1 MIESQKKNPI
11 NYNQEE
17 RIVIMGKNLLVA
29 QSGGPTAAINATLAG
44 VIRMAKEREEI
55 DTVYGGIHGIQGIL
69 EERFVN
75 LSEKVADEET
85 LSRLARTPAA
95 ALGSCRFKL
104 NDIKEDDSQYKQIVD
119 IFHRHNIGYF
129 IYIGGNDSMDTVAKL
144 SGYCLEKGIDDIKVV
159 GGPKTIDNDLCG
171 IDHCPGF
178 GSAAKYIAAVFA
190 ELEQEMMVYDTKNVI
205 IVEMMGRHAGWL
217 TSAAALAQNRNTSLP
232 YLIYLEERPFSVD
245 RFIADV
251 EEKLKTS
258 NAVMVAVSEGVHD
271 EKGVFICEQVSSGKG
286 LDVFGHAQLSGTGK
300 ILEEEV
306 TRKIGCKVRSIEL
319 NLLQRCAGHIL
330 SKTDI
335 EESQALGENAVNMA
349 LEGQSGRMSSLR
361 RVGDNPYE
369 VVYEGVDINQVANFE
384 KKIPQEWI
392 NEAGNGVTSQLISY
406 LAPLVEGEL
415 TCDFKDGVPYYVTLK

>member
-1 MIESQKKNPI
+1 
-11 NYNQEE
+11 
-17 RIVIMGKNLLVA
+17 MGKNILVA

-44 VIRMAKEREEI
+44 VIRMAKERDEI
-55 DTVYGGIHGIQGIL
+55 DKILGGVHGIQGIL
-69 EERFVN
+69 QERFVD
-75 LSEKVADEET
+75 LSEKVGDEET

-104 NDIKEDDSQYKQIVD
+104 NDIEEDDSQYRQIVD

-129 IYIGGNDSMDTVAKL
+129 VYIGGNDSMDTVAKL
-144 SGYCLEKGIDDIKVV
+144 SGYCRDQGIDDIVVV

-178 GSAAKYIAAVFA
+178 GSAAKYIATVFA
-190 ELEQEMMVYDTKNVI
+190 ELEQEMHVYDTKNVI

-217 TSAAALAQNRNTSLP
+217 TSAAALAQDRNGSLP
-232 YLIYLEERPFSVD
+232 YLVYLEEKTFSLD
-245 RFIADV
+245 QFIKDV
-251 EEKLKTS
+251 EDKLKDS

-271 EKGVFICEQVSSGKG
+271 ENGAFICEKVSRGKG

-306 TRKIGCKVRSIEL
+306 SRRIGCKVRSIEL

-335 EESQALGENAVNMA
+335 EESGKLGENAVLMA
-349 LEGQSGRMSSLR
+349 VKGEGGKMSSLK
-361 RVGDNPYE
+361 RVSNSPYQ
-369 VVYEGVDINQVANFE
+369 VAYEGVDIEKVANLE

-392 NEAGNGVTSQLISY
+392 NEAGNGVTKELIDY
-406 LAPLVEGEL
+406 LAPLIEGEL
-415 TCDFKDGVPYYVTLK
+415 TCDFKDGIPFYVMLK

>member
-1 MIESQKKNPI
+1 
-11 NYNQEE
+11 
-17 RIVIMGKNLLVA
+17 MGKNLLVA

-104 NDIKEDDSQYKQIVD
+104 NDIKEDDSQYRQIVD

-144 SGYCLEKGIDDIKVV
+144 SGYCLENGIDDIKVV

-178 GSAAKYIAAVFA
+178 GSAAKYIATVFA

-217 TSAAALAQNRNTSLP
+217 TSAAALAQNKNTNLP
-232 YLIYLEERPFSVD
+232 YLIYLEERPFSMD

-251 EEKLKTS
+251 KEKLETS

-271 EKGVFICEQVSSGKG
+271 ENGVFICEQISSGKG

-300 ILEEEV
+300 ILEGEV
-306 TRKIGCKVRSIEL
+306 TDKIGCKVRSIEL

-335 EESQALGENAVNMA
+335 EESQALGENAVLMA
-349 LEGQSGRMSSLR
+349 LSGQTGQMSSLR
-361 RVGDNPYE
+361 RVSDAPYQ
-369 VVYEGVDINQVANFE
+369 VVYEGTDIKQVANYE

-392 NEAGNGVTSQLISY
+392 NEAGNGVTADLIRY

-415 TCDFKDGVPYYVTLK
+415 TCDFKDGIPYYVTLK